1 MLKYL
6 KKFVNILLGA
16 ETNVQLKPYWHY
28 DELNDLNKKELE
40 DLGRQYG
47 RELDRRK
54 SKEALIQELL
64 DMCK

>member
-28 DELNDLNKKELE
+28 NELNDLNKKELE

>member
-28 DELNDLNKKELE
+28 NELSDLNKKELE

>member
-28 DELNDLNKKELE
+28 EELNDLNKKELE
-40 DLGRQYG
+40 DLGRKYG
-47 RELDRRK
+47 RELDSRK

>member
-6 KKFVNILLGA
+6 KKFVNVLLGA
-16 ETNVQLKPYWHY
+16 ESNVKLKPYWHY
-28 DELNDLNKKELE
+28 AELKEMSKKDLE

-47 RELDRRK
+47 HELDRRK
-54 SKEALIQELL
+54 NKEALIQELL